1 MEIIIPQDIIQKSTK
16 CSKNVRCLS
25 DVSHDLCQAIC
36 SMNKDVLF
44 VKCVEGKDCS
54 YFEPHDKI
62 QLCTCPVRKEIYRR
76 YHL

>member
-1 MEIIIPQDIIQKSTK
+1 
-16 CSKNVRCLS
+16 
-25 DVSHDLCQAIC
+25 
-36 SMNKDVLF
+36 MNKDVLF